1 MSGAGPFW
9 GPSGGPRIGSADTN
23 SIVVGSPCDKLFD
36 ALRSRNLC
44 GCGAGRKMCK
54 GRGLLEC
61 ENVPALIFPFETN
74 EIKTMRSTH
83 ALVVRMPFIL
93 LPSQS
98 RMVGN
103 WQCEFVYGVMDVL
116 NRCVCQMPL
125 DFWFLCRKQCKN
137 CCALRAPGHFLCKLG
152 IFIHKFWP
160 ASFLHHLHRL
170 HTKYTKTYPRNT
182 RTRILRVH
190 SSQQPFGNRFEMG
203 SVWWTR
209 IWCSWGVHQLLV
221 DIECGPFL
229 GPESGPQIGTL
240 LHLGVVT

>member
-1 MSGAGPFW
+1 MPFVGFAAGLAAPELGPPGGSRFGPAFIFGDCPSQVFGIAMSGAAPFWGPPGGPRNGSVRTKYVYGWGRQAAPVLSSFFGPRIFQAFFCIAVSGAGPFW

-36 ALRSRNLC
+36 AFRSRNLC

-125 DFWFLCRKQCKN
+125 DFWVLFRKQCKN
-137 CCALRAPGHFLCKLG
+137 CCALRAPGHFL
-152 IFIHKFWP
+152 
-160 ASFLHHLHRL
+160 
-170 HTKYTKTYPRNT
+170 
-182 RTRILRVH
+182 
-190 SSQQPFGNRFEMG
+190 
-203 SVWWTR
+203 
-209 IWCSWGVHQLLV
+209 
-221 DIECGPFL
+221 
-229 GPESGPQIGTL
+229 
-240 LHLGVVT
+240 